1 MNILIRIIIY
11 LLFSPIFVKILP
23 SYTTDSYQIKMVG
36 SSTVYPFAIIMS
48 GLFEKVNDVLPTIE
62 SNGSGGGF
70 KLFCEGVGDSYPD
83 IANSSRPI
91 KSQELKDCEKNGVS
105 PPLEIII
112 GYDAITLIHNKN
124 LTTFN
129 LTTQE
134 IFLALA
140 EFIPDSNN
148 NLVKNP
154 YKLWSDINK
163 NLPKIP
169 IKVLGPPS
177 SSGTKDSFLELA
189 FKKGCNSLNIKDE
202 NICTSIRQD
211 GAWIISGED
220 DHLIITKVENSSDLI
235 GILGYNFYIE
245 NKEKLQAISINS
257 ISATED
263 NILSNKYNL
272 SRPLYMYFKTEHILL
287 EPTLLKFLN
296 FILTNNILGFN
307 GYLAEKGLI
316 PITDKEKATTL
327 TNISNIQIK

>member
-1 MNILIRIIIY
+1 
-11 LLFSPIFVKILP
+11 
-23 SYTTDSYQIKMVG
+23 MVG

-48 GLFEKVNDVLPTIE
+48 GLFEKINVVLPTIE

-83 IANSSRPI
+83 IANSSRQI

-105 PPLEIII
+105 PPLEVII

-140 EFIPDSNN
+140 EFIPDINN
-148 NLVKNP
+148 NLIKNP

-189 FKKGCNSLNIKDE
+189 FKKGCNSLHIKDE

-220 DHLIITKVENSSDLI
+220 DHLIITKVSNSSDLI

-245 NKEKLQAISINS
+245 NKDKLQAISINS
-257 ISATED
+257 ITATEE
-263 NILSNKYNL
+263 NILSNKYTL

-296 FILTNNILGFN
+296 FILANNILGFN

-316 PITDKEKATTL
+316 PITEKEKSTTL
-327 TNISNIQIK
+327 TSISNIQIK

>member
-1 MNILIRIIIY
+1 
-11 LLFSPIFVKILP
+11 
-23 SYTTDSYQIKMVG
+23 MVG

-48 GLFEKVNDVLPTIE
+48 GLFEKINVVLPTIE

-83 IANSSRPI
+83 IANSSRTI

-105 PPLEIII
+105 PPLEVII

-140 EFIPDSNN
+140 EFIPDINN
-148 NLVKNP
+148 NLIKNP

-189 FKKGCNSLNIKDE
+189 FKKGCNSLHIKDE

-220 DHLIITKVENSSDLI
+220 DHLIITKVSNSSDLI

-245 NKEKLQAISINS
+245 NKDKLQAISINS
-257 ISATED
+257 ITATEE
-263 NILSNKYNL
+263 NILSNKYTL

-296 FILTNNILGFN
+296 FILANNILGFN

-316 PITDKEKATTL
+316 PITEKEKSTTL
-327 TNISNIQIK
+327 TSISNIQIK

>member
-1 MNILIRIIIY
+1 
-11 LLFSPIFVKILP
+11 
-23 SYTTDSYQIKMVG
+23 
-36 SSTVYPFAIIMS
+36 MS
-48 GLFEKVNDVLPTIE
+48 GLFEKINVVLPTIE

-83 IANSSRPI
+83 IANSSRQI

-105 PPLEIII
+105 PPLEVII

-140 EFIPDSNN
+140 EFIPDINN
-148 NLVKNP
+148 NLIKNP

-189 FKKGCNSLNIKDE
+189 FKKGCNSLHIKDE

-220 DHLIITKVENSSDLI
+220 DHLIITKVSNSSDLI

-245 NKEKLQAISINS
+245 NKDKLQAISINS
-257 ISATED
+257 ITATEE
-263 NILSNKYNL
+263 NILSNKYTL

-296 FILTNNILGFN
+296 FILANNILGFN

-316 PITDKEKATTL
+316 PITEKEKSTTL
-327 TNISNIQIK
+327 TSISNIQIK

>member
-1 MNILIRIIIY
+1 
-11 LLFSPIFVKILP
+11 
-23 SYTTDSYQIKMVG
+23 MVG

-148 NLVKNP
+148 NLIKNP